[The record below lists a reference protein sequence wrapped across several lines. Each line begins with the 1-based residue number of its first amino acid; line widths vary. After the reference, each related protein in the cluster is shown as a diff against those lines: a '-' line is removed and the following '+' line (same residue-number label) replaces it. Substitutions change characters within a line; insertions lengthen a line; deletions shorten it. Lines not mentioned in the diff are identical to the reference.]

1 MPHLIPMKV
10 LWSLLFHVLDH
21 QPIIDGLLHMSEQQ
35 LVDLLPLLSYYF
47 IKKLIS
53 TGVYL

>member
-35 LVDLLPLLSYYF
+35 LVDLLPLLFLLLYQ
-47 IKKLIS
+47 K
-53 TGVYL
+53 TD